1 MTTPTPVDWEGLKA
15 KHADPKESAMN
26 FAGDLLDAFP
36 AILAAHERDQRVIAA
51 AEKINESLKLMMDCW
66 FDYHDANNL
75 TQAATVR
82 ADIAMD
88 KAIAA
93 REEFDKAKR

>member
-36 AILAAHERDQRVIAA
+36 AILAAHERDQRVIEA
-51 AEKINESLKLMMDCW
+51 AEKALE
-66 FDYHDANNL
+66 
-75 TQAATVR
+75 
-82 ADIAMD
+82 DIARVANHQIPSYAWGDNEAAVDMD
-88 KAIAA
+88 NRLGTIMHSCA
-93 REEFDKAKR
+93 EFDKAKR